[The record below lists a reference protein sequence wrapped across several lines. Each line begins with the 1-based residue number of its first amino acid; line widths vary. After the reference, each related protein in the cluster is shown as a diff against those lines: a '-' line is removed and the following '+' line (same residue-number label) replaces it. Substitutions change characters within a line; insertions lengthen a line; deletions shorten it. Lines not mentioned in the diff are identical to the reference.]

1 MKRLLAAALLLTSCT
16 MQEASSAQPDVTF
29 SVSEGSNM
37 TDTTAKTQLSEDS
50 VRFYKYWKE
59 RYVRRDK
66 YTDEPQYYVL
76 YSTEEFSGDDP
87 VPVTVSEAHGYGMLI
102 TVSAAYA
109 DSEAK
114 ALFDGMYRFYMAH
127 RSGIG
132 HYLMAWQ
139 QSDDGKRLIE
149 TNGADSATDGDMDI
163 AYSLLM
169 ADSVWGSGGEINYR
183 EAAVNIINDIMTY
196 EVNSTDWMLRLG
208 DWTYGI
214 EEGNKFFSVTR
225 SSDLIM
231 QYMPV
236 FAKVTGDDRWMKVYD
251 TSCQIIR
258 EMTDE
263 YGTGIIPDF
272 IIKKDG
278 RYVPAPANLLESEN
292 DGNYYYNACRVPWR
306 VGMDGIINNN
316 KDAVHFSEKINS
328 FIVKKTGGDPQKIMA
343 GYTPQGEEVSDWNDL
358 SFDSPFMLTAKCAG
372 DTKWHDD
379 IRAMC
384 LDYGDDVY
392 YGDSITMLCLI
403 VDDGCWIIPE

>member
-1 MKRLLAAALLLTSCT
+1 MKKLLAAALLLTSCT
-16 MQEASSAQPDVTF
+16 MQEASSVQSDVTF
-29 SVSEGSNM
+29 SVSEGSDM

-109 DSEAK
+109 DCEAK

-132 HYLMAWQ
+132 PYLMAWQ
-139 QSDDGKRLIE
+139 QSDDGKHLIE

-169 ADSVWGSGGEINYR
+169 ADSVWGSSGEINYR

-196 EVNSTDWMLRLG
+196 EVNSEDWMLRLG

-258 EMTDE
+258 DMTDE

-316 KDAVHFSEKINS
+316 KDALYFSEKIDS

-358 SFDSPFMLTAKCAG
+358 SFDAPFMLTAKCAG

-384 LDYGDDVY
+384 LDHGDDVY